1 MVSVNNLSVFLGG
14 KDLFDN
20 VSYMIDKK
28 DRIGLVGKNGA
39 GKSTMLRMIC
49 QDQAPSEG
57 QIHFQKDLKKMK
69 FLVLLTPVIW

>member
-20 VSYMIDKK
+20 VSFMIDKK

-39 GKSTMLRMIC
+39 GKSTMLKLIMGMLP
-49 QDQAPSEG
+49 PSG
-57 QIHFQKDLKKMK
+57 GNVSKQKG
-69 FLVLLTPVIW
+69 VTIG